1 MPFSA
6 KLSLS
11 CSIMVVLRRRTQTW
25 LRPSPLRRNLLPS
38 TGSHGKFARATRH
51 VHPPGTYLA
60 VIFLKKRKRSCQDQ
74 KSFSGRTS
82 KQIMAPLPQ
91 IRLKTLCANNGRFW
105 GTFPRKK
112 EKKKKRCL
120 CLFTCLAT
128 RAVDLEMAFGLDT
141 DSFLK
146 AFYRMERTTNRDVI

>member
-112 EKKKKRCL
+112 EKKKSGAYVCL
-120 CLFTCLAT
+120 
-128 RAVDLEMAFGLDT
+128 RAWPRERLTLRWPLDLTLIH
-141 DSFLK
+141 S
-146 AFYRMERTTNRDVI
+146 